1 MVVVECCSGQYR
13 DVRHC
18 GVKTGA
24 SDTGASDTGS
34 AEKLVTGSY
43 QHDYAELEAVAIE
56 VAAAAARSVLTRAAD
71 GVRSVGH
78 KSTPT
83 DLVTEVDQAIE
94 ADLVAALRERRPG
107 DAIRGEEGGVHS
119 RAADTADDTVEWV
132 LDPIDGTVNFVLG
145 IPVFSVSVAARIGGD
160 SVAGCVIDPN
170 RGERFHARL
179 GGGSF
184 LDTAAGSR
192 RLTGPREIPLAE
204 AVLGT
209 GFAYAT
215 EVRTRQARVLAD
227 VIGRVGNVRRL
238 GSAAL
243 DLCYVGAGRL
253 DCYFEAGLADWDMA
267 AGMLVASEAGVRVA
281 SLAGRRLN
289 DGVLAAP
296 VSFFD
301 ELATLLT
308 GLGAHLVFDES
319 DR

>member
-1 MVVVECCSGQYR
+1 MSNPSAPRTTVTSGVQP
-13 DVRHC
+13 
-18 GVKTGA
+18 
-24 SDTGASDTGS
+24 
-34 AEKLVTGSY
+34 E
-43 QHDYAELEAVAIE
+43 YAELEALAVE
-56 VAAAAARSVLTRAAD
+56 VASLAARSVVARAAD
-71 GVRSVGH
+71 GVRSIGH

-83 DLVTEVDQAIE
+83 DLVTDIDRAIE
-94 ADLVAALRERRPG
+94 AEIVAALRARRPR

-119 RAADTADDTVEWV
+119 VAAEAGDADASARAGSDPVEWV

-145 IPVFSVSVAARIGGD
+145 IPLFSVSVAARIDGV
-160 SVAGCVIDPN
+160 SVAGCVVDPN
-170 RGERFHARL
+170 RGEVFHARL

-184 LDTAAGSR
+184 LQDASGSH
-192 RLTGPREIPLAE
+192 RLGGPRSIPLAE

-215 EVRTRQARVLAD
+215 AVRTRQARVVAEL
-227 VIGRVGNVRRL
+227 IGRIGNVRRL

-267 AGMLVASEAGVRVA
+267 AGMLVATEAGVRVA
-281 SLAGRRLN
+281 GLEDHSLN

-296 VSFFD
+296 QWFFD
-301 ELATLLT
+301 ELAAMLT
-308 GLGAHLVFDES
+308 ELGAHQVFQPG